1 MIDLETNNRLFQT
14 AFDTSIWKNEDKIK
28 YLQENISSIERSI
41 KEHLENIRTDFP
53 QLTDHSL
60 THSRMLWNYARIII
74 GESFDFLNPLEAFV
88 LHITFLIHDS
98 GMCYSILNNI
108 EEIQQDPLYLDYIKQ
123 YGDKESNIEDALFYV
138 VRFRHGDFALRVA
151 VEKLSDGN
159 YLISDTPLREELGLI
174 IGKIAKSH
182 TCNLNYIDREFG
194 SRYCNPNFP
203 TDWSIDCQKLSYI
216 LRTADAAHL
225 DNLRTPKSNKLIEEI
240 KGVSKEHWTFQ
251 KKLGF
256 PVISVDNLL
265 VYTTNTPFYEKEQK
279 AWWFCYDALKVLDKE
294 LKSANEFFEIKQQN
308 SFQAK
313 GVKSINDTLDL
324 GKNYIRTE
332 GWTSIDT
339 NIKVTNPVHIA
350 TELGGI
356 RLYGNINVA
365 VRELIQNSIDA
376 INLYRTYTGQSNPE
390 VGELKVAIEKEDD
403 KYFLIVTDNGIG
415 MSQTLLTNELLDFG
429 GSYWKSNKFTIDFE
443 GIKTKGFESIGKF
456 GIGFFSVFML
466 GKRISVTSW
475 KFGESIDN
483 MKTLDFYDG
492 INSNPLLRTPT
503 NAEKN
508 RVVDRGTSIKIELD
522 IDPYDKIGFV
532 GNSNFDDNK
541 LYNLIKFFVPACNV
555 KITTKEIDGTIN
567 TILPEHLLKLDFK
580 GLLDYLYT
588 PRENHSFS
596 GLIDVCKQ
604 IGIDLI
610 EIKEEEIIHGKLTLL
625 PEIQNQTISSAIT
638 ISNGIRV
645 TEIGGFA
652 GYVKTNDI
660 VSIKRDSFSK
670 LIPYESMLEW
680 AKKQI
685 EMIKSLN
692 LVNLYL
698 LKYYGLLMTF
708 KLYDDTLP
716 ILLKKDNNNYFL
728 VSISD
733 FRNDLKKV
741 SEFKIHR
748 EGHTLSGRLP
758 SCDGYI
764 ELQYRFSVDEIIKD
778 DDIEKLVKHKDLL
791 QQIIKEEWDGFEHD
805 EDNLLAGAG
814 YKLDMPYMFIDK
826 YKKPSP

>member
-1 MIDLETNNRLFQT
+1 MIDLELNNKLYQT

-28 YLQENISSIERSI
+28 YLKDNINSIERSI
-41 KEHLENIRTDFP
+41 KEHLEKIKTDFP
-53 QLTDHSL
+53 HLTDHSL
-60 THSRMLWNYARIII
+60 THSRMLWNYASIII
-74 GESFDFLNPLEAFV
+74 GESPRFLNPLEAFV

-98 GMCYSILNNI
+98 GMCYSILDNI
-108 EEIQQDPLYLDYIKQ
+108 EEIQRDPLYLDYIKQ
-123 YGDKESNIEDALFYV
+123 YGNNESNIDNALFYV
-138 VRFRHGDFALRVA
+138 VRFRHGDYALRVA
-151 VEKLSDGN
+151 VEKLSGGN
-159 YLISDTPLREELGLI
+159 YLIDDTHLREELGLI

-194 SRYCNPNFP
+194 SSYCNPNFP

-225 DNLRTPKSNKLIEEI
+225 DNLRTPKSNRLIEELE
-240 KGVSKEHWTFQ
+240 GVSKEHWTFQ

-256 PVISVDNLL
+256 PIISDDNLL

-279 AWWFCYDALKVLDKE
+279 AWWYCYDALKVLDRE
-294 LKSANEFFEIKQQN
+294 LKSANEFFEIKKQDC
-308 SFQAK
+308 FQAK

-324 GKNYIRTE
+324 GKKYIRTQ

-339 NIKVTNPVHIA
+339 NVKVTNPVHIA

-356 RLYGNINVA
+356 QLYGNINVA

-376 INLYRTYTGQSNPE
+376 INLHRSHTGQDNHE
-390 VGELKVAIEKEDD
+390 VGELKVAIEQEDE

-443 GIKTKGFESIGKF
+443 GVKNKGFESIGKF

-466 GKRISVTSW
+466 GRRISVTSW

-503 NAEKN
+503 NSEKN
-508 RVVDRGTSIKIELD
+508 RVIDRGTSIKIELD
-522 IDPYDKIGFV
+522 IDPYDKKGFI
-532 GNSNFDDNK
+532 GNSNFYDNK

-555 KITTKEIDGTIN
+555 KITTKELDGTIN

-580 GLLDYLYT
+580 GLLDFVWIPKKNQLQQD
-588 PRENHSFS
+588 
-596 GLIDVCKQ
+596 LIDAYKQ
-604 IGIDLI
+604 INIDLI
-610 EIKEEEIIHGKLTLL
+610 EVKVEQTIYGKLTLL
-625 PEIQNQTISSAIT
+625 PEIKNQEIASAIT

-645 TEIGGFA
+645 KEIGGFA
-652 GYVKTNDI
+652 GYIKTNDI

-680 AKKQI
+680 AKKQKDMI
-685 EMIKSLN
+685 ESLN
-692 LVNLYL
+692 LKNVYSS
-698 LKYYGLLMTF
+698 KYYGLLMTF
-708 KLYDDTLP
+708 KLHDDTLP
-716 ILLKKDNNNYFL
+716 ILLKKYNNNYSL
-728 VSISD
+728 VSISE
-733 FRNDLKKV
+733 FRNDLKIN

-764 ELQYRFSVDEIIKD
+764 SLLYRFSVNDIVKD
-778 DDIEKLVKHKDLL
+778 DDIVKLVNHKDLI
-791 QQIIKEEWDGFEHD
+791 QQIIKEEWGGFEHA
-805 EDNLLAGAG
+805 EDNLVAKAD
-814 YKLDMPYMFIDK
+814 YMLDIPYLFIES
-826 YKKPSP
+826 YKKPSL